1 MSQQSD
7 RPKYAFVSEPEYPD
21 GGKVKQRIRLSFKPE
36 QLEAMKEF
44 VTEKGNVNATV
55 VILHEGFPFLDVY
68 NPAEGEKFKKSNGGN
83 RQGGFQKKTYNS
95 RPAHNEATDDLPF

>member
-1 MSQQSD
+1 MSQQQD

-21 GGKVKQRIRLSFKPE
+21 GGKVKQRIKLSFKVD
-36 QLEAMKEF
+36 QLEAMKQF

-68 NPAEGEKFKKSNGGN
+68 NPADADKFKKSNGGN
-83 RQGGFQKKTYNS
+83 RQGGFQKKPYNS
-95 RPAHNEATDDLPF
+95 RPMHNEDSESLPF

>member
-1 MSQQSD
+1 MSQQQD

-21 GGKVKQRIRLSFKPE
+21 GGKVKQRIKLSFKVE

-44 VTEKGNVNATV
+44 VTDKGNVNATV

-68 NPAEGEKFKKSNGGN
+68 NPAETST
-83 RQGGFQKKTYNS
+83 RRAT
-95 RPAHNEATDDLPF
+95 EATREATRRTRTTAVK

>member
-1 MSQQSD
+1 MSQQQD
-7 RPKYAFVSEPEYPD
+7 RPKYAYVSEPVYPD
-21 GGKVKQRIRLSFKPE
+21 GGKVKQRIGLSFKPE

-68 NPAEGEKFKKSNGGN
+68 NPAEADKFKKSNGGN
-83 RQGGFQKKTYNS
+83 NGGYQKNSYTSRQAAPSAG
-95 RPAHNEATDDLPF
+95 DDLPF

>member
-1 MSQQSD
+1 MSQQKD
-7 RPKYAFVSEPEYPD
+7 RPKYAYVSEPVYPD
-21 GGKVKQRIRLSFKPE
+21 GGKVKQRIGLSFKPE

-68 NPAEGEKFKKSNGGN
+68 NPAEADKYKKSNGGN
-83 RQGGFQKKTYNS
+83 KGGYQKNSYTSRQAAPSAG
-95 RPAHNEATDDLPF
+95 DDLPF

>member
-1 MSQQSD
+1 MSQQQD

-21 GGKVKQRIRLSFKPE
+21 GGKVKQRIKLSFKVE

-68 NPAEGEKFKKSNGGN
+68 NPADADKYKKINGAN
-83 RQGGFQKKTYNS
+83 RHGGYQKNS
-95 RPAHNEATDDLPF
+95 YTSRQSAPAAGDDLPF

>member
-1 MSQQSD
+1 MSQQQD

-21 GGKVKQRIRLSFKPE
+21 GGKVKQRIKLSFKVD

-55 VILHEGFPFLDVY
+55 VILHDGFPFLDVY
-68 NPAEGEKFKKSNGGN
+68 NPAEAEKYKKSNGGN
-83 RQGGFQKKTYNS
+83 KGGYQKSSYTSRQVA
-95 RPAHNEATDDLPF
+95 PAAGDDLPF

>member
-1 MSQQSD
+1 MSQQQD
-7 RPKYAFVSEPEYPD
+7 RPKYAYVSEPEYPD
-21 GGKVKQRIRLSFKPE
+21 GGKVKQRIKLYFKVD

-68 NPAEGEKFKKSNGGN
+68 NPAEAYKYKKSNGGN
-83 RQGGFQKKTYNS
+83 KGGYQKNSYTSRQAAPSAG
-95 RPAHNEATDDLPF
+95 DDLPF

>member
-1 MSQQSD
+1 MSQQKD
-7 RPKYAFVSEPEYPD
+7 RPKYAYVSEPVYPD
-21 GGKVKQRIRLSFKPE
+21 GGKVKQRIGLSFKPE

-68 NPAEGEKFKKSNGGN
+68 NPAEADKFKKSNGCNNGGYQKN
-83 RQGGFQKKTYNS
+83 SYTSRQAAPSAG
-95 RPAHNEATDDLPF
+95 DDLPF

>member
-1 MSQQSD
+1 VD
-7 RPKYAFVSEPEYPD
+7 
-21 GGKVKQRIRLSFKPE
+21 

-68 NPAEGEKFKKSNGGN
+68 NC
-83 RQGGFQKKTYNS
+83 RQTSS
-95 RPAHNEATDDLPF
+95 RRATEATRVDTRRTRTTAVR